1 MEKGSGVGDGGVL
14 DLTPTR
20 RTSRVG
26 AGQNVKRD
34 LELAKQLEQTQRRGS
49 TTPGKKKKKAATTS
63 TQAAAKVT
71 KLKKD
76 RKVSL
81 SHSRLFVCLSPLSFP
96 SHKTH
101 AIFDISTAISQLA
114 VLRSLGLL
122 RPLGSPYTWSPLDGQ
137 WYDPMQWMKK

>member
-1 MEKGSGVGDGGVL
+1 MEKGSGGGDGGVL

-76 RKVSL
+76 RK
-81 SHSRLFVCLSPLSFP
+81 
-96 SHKTH
+96 
-101 AIFDISTAISQLA
+101 LA